1 MSSIH
6 SLSQHHPNDH
16 KPTLYSPEGRPPP
29 QSEQS
34 AAQLAL
40 RFTWDKV
47 QMSMVLLSLAV
58 GTLAGLAHIL
68 VITLTH
74 AYNNPLAFGVDL
86 YAVVAIFA
94 LVCALVSSVSLTTP
108 VFSMVLN
115 GLGWIA
121 GMVIFLALDPSPYL
135 FPEKILP
142 YTAQLVGISAL
153 VLFAVYFGASQLLRP
168 VISRREAKR
177 NDSSHTK
184 LPAVAIIFDV
194 LLLLLTALAIYSIVM
209 DFIYPK
215 GLYTIVFLYY
225 IQPEFT
231 LVLTWIAL
239 AMLPQTRGF
248 CVLYLASVVAM
259 IIAHLSRAWANLH
272 WQSLDA
278 FVPLLIPLAV
288 GCLAG
293 FLTALWRKRRNAQ

>member
-6 SLSQHHPNDH
+6 SLSQHHPNDQKH
-16 KPTLYSPEGRPPP
+16 TLYSPEGRPPP

-58 GTLAGLAHIL
+58 GTLAGLAHII
-68 VITLTH
+68 VISLTH

-86 YAVVAIFA
+86 YTVVAIFA
-94 LVCALVSSVSLTTP
+94 LVCALVPSVSLTTP

-115 GLGWIA
+115 GLGWMV
-121 GMVIFLALDPSPYL
+121 GMAIFLALNPSPYL
-135 FPEKILP
+135 FPDKILP

-153 VLFAVYFGASQLLRP
+153 VLFAVYFGVSQLVRP
-168 VISRREAKR
+168 VISRHTAKR
-177 NDSSHTK
+177 KDSSRTK
-184 LPAVAIIFDV
+184 LSAVAIIFDV
-194 LLLLLTALAIYSIVM
+194 LLLLLTALAIDSIVM

-215 GLYTIVFLYY
+215 GLYTVIFLDY

-231 LVLTWIAL
+231 LVFIWIAL

-248 CVLYLASVVAM
+248 CALYLASVVAM

-272 WQSLDA
+272 WQSLDVL
-278 FVPLLIPLAV
+278 VPFLIPLAV

-293 FLTALWRKRRNAQ
+293 SLTMLWRKRRNAQ